1 MALLFQMPAF
11 YETLKPS
18 DISMSWF
25 EICYSGVENVICVH
39 PCTARW
45 LSLYQTFIHFCRK
58 NNTTIHFLAVVM
70 IHEYLTAINIWISRV
85 IVTLTM
91 TQKRRHRHL
100 CYFMLLS
107 FITGE
112 KNKTINSFLLLFF
125 STVVYTPVSEKNVV
139 GLNQV
144 IFESDHWA
152 VQYYKRDFII
162 LAFTIYFVLAQ
173 RYQQNLKYLYVYAY
187 ISS

>member
-1 MALLFQMPAF
+1 MIFSSVAAHQSHPLSFWAVSSHHKTSLWTGMALLFQMPAF

-25 EICYSGVENVICVH
+25 EICYNGVENVICAH

-58 NNTTIHFLAVVM
+58 NNTPVHFLAVVM
-70 IHEYLTAINIWISRV
+70 IHEYLTAVNIWISRV

-112 KNKTINSFLLLFF
+112 KTKL
-125 STVVYTPVSEKNVV
+125 
-139 GLNQV
+139 
-144 IFESDHWA
+144 
-152 VQYYKRDFII
+152 
-162 LAFTIYFVLAQ
+162 
-173 RYQQNLKYLYVYAY
+173 
-187 ISS
+187 